1 MEKELAKSLR
11 GIKIYLAFIVGE
23 LGILIGLLS
32 TIK

>member
-1 MEKELAKSLR
+1 MEKEVAELLR

-23 LGILIGLLS
+23 LGIVIGLLL